1 MSEKTA
7 TIDIPLAH
15 PISYGEK
22 TISLLQLRRP
32 KAGDFRGLKGMD
44 KPFDMILDFAAA
56 LTDLTPAV
64 IDRLD
69 VEDMPKLIEVVSGF
83 LGGFPATGKT

>member
-1 MSEKTA
+1 MANIE
-7 TIDIPLAH
+7 IPLKH
-15 PISYGEK
+15 PVAYGDK
-22 TISLLQLRRP
+22 TISTLVLRRP

-44 KPFDMILDFAAA
+44 KPFDMILDFAAS
-56 LTDLTPAV
+56 LSDLSPAI

-69 VEDMPKLIEVVSGF
+69 VEDMPQLIEVVSGF

>member
-1 MSEKTA
+1 
-7 TIDIPLAH
+7 
-15 PISYGEK
+15 
-22 TISLLQLRRP
+22 
-32 KAGDFRGLKGMD
+32 MD

-64 IDRLD
+64 LDRLD

-83 LGGFPATGKT
+83 LGGFPGTGKM

>member
-1 MSEKTA
+1 MKTEK
-7 TIDIPLAH
+7 IEIPLAH
-15 PISYGEK
+15 PIVCGDK
-22 TISLLQLRRP
+22 TVSVLQLRRP
-32 KAGDFRGLKGMD
+32 KAGDFRGLTGMD

-64 IDRLD
+64 LDRLD

-83 LGGFPATGKT
+83 LGGFPGTGKM

>member
-1 MSEKTA
+1 MDERIEIKLTH
-7 TIDIPLAH
+7 PLA
-15 PISYGEK
+15 YGDTTVSVLK
-22 TISLLQLRRP
+22 MRRP

-56 LTDLTPAV
+56 LTDLSPAV
-64 IDRLD
+64 LDRLD

-83 LGGFPATGKT
+83 LGGFPGTGKT

>member
-1 MSEKTA
+1 MDER
-7 TIDIPLAH
+7 IEIPLAH
-15 PISYGEK
+15 PIAYGDK
-22 TISLLQLRRP
+22 TVSILQMRRP

-56 LTDLTPAV
+56 LTDLSPAV
-64 IDRLD
+64 LDRLD

-83 LGGFPATGKT
+83 LGGFPGTGKT

>member
-1 MSEKTA
+1 MEKT
-7 TIDIPLAH
+7 IEIPLAH
-15 PISYGEK
+15 PITYGDK
-22 TISLLQLRRP
+22 TISTLILRRP

-44 KPFDMILDFAAA
+44 MPFDMILDFAAS
-56 LTDLTPAV
+56 LSDLSPAV